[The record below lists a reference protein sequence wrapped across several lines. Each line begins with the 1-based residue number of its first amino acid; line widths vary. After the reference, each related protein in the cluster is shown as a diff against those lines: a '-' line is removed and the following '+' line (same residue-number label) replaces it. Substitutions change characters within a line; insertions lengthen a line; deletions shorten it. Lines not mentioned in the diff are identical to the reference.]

1 MRYFLDEDL
10 SDEVAR
16 IARNL
21 GLDVCSVHEVNREE
35 LCDPEQFDYAT
46 EHNMVMVTRNRD
58 DFLALNDEHFLAG
71 TPNCG
76 LLIVPHTLPNNR
88 RGSPIGCERGTTQG
102 KPLQVVS
109 APTWWTSFKRS
120 THPARFSFLLRS
132 YSARARR
139 RNNRGIG

>member
-21 GLDVCSVHEVNREE
+21 GLDVCSVHEVNRDA
-35 LCDPEQFDYAT
+35 LDDPEQFDYAT

-58 DFLALNDEHFLAG
+58 DFLALNDEHFLVR

-76 LLIVPHTLPNNR
+76 LPIVPHTLLNN
-88 RGSPIGCERGTTQG
+88 Q
-102 KPLQVVS
+102 
-109 APTWWTSFKRS
+109 
-120 THPARFSFLLRS
+120 PARIAHRLRAWNDAKEAAPGSFGS
-132 YSARARR
+132 YVVDFL
-139 RNNRGIG
+139 